1 MYTFQNFGVEFE
13 KRTLKN
19 GSSLFLF
26 RKSGAPL
33 YIRASVNAGTRWNNI
48 PGTAHFVEHM
58 IIAGSKKFPSKNLLV
73 EEIEKVGGEI
83 SASTNFDTI
92 SVNAQV
98 AEKND
103 LSIAI
108 DILNEMLRNSL
119 FDPSVIENERGAI
132 LSELRSKKSNPNR
145 YVFDLFSSL
154 VFQNTYMKYP
164 TLGNEESNRQ
174 IDISAIKNFY
184 SDYFSPERITYI
196 ACGDIEIDKLE
207 NSLENSIKFNTSIRN
222 SLPPIPETIR
232 ERRIDVEYFENKETH
247 FKFGFRADTLLL
259 KEKVAL
265 FIIGDLLAV
274 GRASILATEL
284 RYKRGL
290 VYTVYGSTQFFS
302 GVGSLSISTS
312 CSEEKTQQTIDI
324 ICEELDKIYKNGVNE
339 ESLNFSKRKILKSKF
354 IEMQTASSW
363 VNVNDQYLNN
373 LAVEKSNIIDLMN
386 IVENITSQEVNQ
398 IFRKYIKP
406 GSSYL
411 AVCGKNSADSLNLKH

>member
-108 DILNEMLRNSL
+108 DILNEMLCNSL

-247 FKFGFRADTLLL
+247 FKFGFRVDTSLL

-324 ICEELDKIYKNGVNE
+324 ICEDLDKIYKNGINE